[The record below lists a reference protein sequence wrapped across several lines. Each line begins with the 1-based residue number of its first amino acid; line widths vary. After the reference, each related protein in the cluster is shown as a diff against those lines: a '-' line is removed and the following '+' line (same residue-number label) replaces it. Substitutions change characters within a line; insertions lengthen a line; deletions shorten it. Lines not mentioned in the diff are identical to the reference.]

1 MNERINLTILPMVL
15 AAFSAALDN
24 NVLNVCL
31 PILAV
36 DFSTDIGKVQ
46 FVSSAYV
53 FTICSMLLIFAYI
66 SSAAGRKYIFSAGV
80 GIFAFG
86 SLAAAFST
94 SVPGLII
101 FRIVQG
107 IGAAMFMA
115 NGMALIHSHFCDKVK
130 GRAFGLMFTATSI
143 ASIIGP
149 VAGGM
154 VAAYW
159 GWRAIFLLMVPL
171 GIISAVLALVLLQK
185 EKRVPMKSFDV
196 KGMASCISFALLFF
210 ISFLFLQNNDIKLYI
225 FSIIGSL
232 GMLYLFIR
240 VQKNA
245 SNPIVNID
253 IFSKKIILRAN
264 IQAGI
269 IFSIMIGVGVVLPVY
284 IHDTLK
290 YTASYSGIVLA
301 FMAGSIFALS
311 YIGGYLADKSG
322 PHRIVAIGTMFVFA
336 GMLVLG
342 CSIYFTVKAML
353 FVGNVLLGAG
363 IGLFN
368 PANNKI
374 VMVSAPMRLSATAAS
389 INVLS
394 RNAGIAI
401 GTTAAGLSYTLFMKL
416 GYGTIMSA
424 FFCLFLF
431 VLLSMIVLITQ
442 LSGRETVPDS

>member
-1 MNERINLTILPMVL
+1 MVL

-31 PILAV
+31 PILAG
-36 DFSTDIGKVQ
+36 DFNTDIGKVQ
-46 FVSSAYV
+46 FVSSSYV
-53 FTICSMLLIFAYI
+53 FTICSLLLIFAYI

-107 IGAAMFMA
+107 VGAAMFMA

-185 EKRVPMKSFDV
+185 EKRVPMKSFDG
-196 KGMASCISFALLFF
+196 KGTASCISFVLLFF
-210 ISFLFLQNNDIKLYI
+210 VSFLFLQNSNIKLFI
-225 FSIIGSL
+225 FSILGSL
-232 GMLYLFIR
+232 DMLYLFIR
-240 VQKNA
+240 VQKKA

-253 IFSKKIILRAN
+253 IFSQKVILRAN

-269 IFSIMIGVGVVLPVY
+269 IFSIMIGVGVILPVY

-290 YTASYSGIVLA
+290 YPPSYSGIVLA
-301 FMAGSIFALS
+301 SMAGSIFALS
-311 YIGGYLADKSG
+311 YLGGYLADKVG
-322 PHRIVAIGTMFVFA
+322 THRIVFIGTMLVFA

-342 CSIYFTVKAML
+342 CSIYFSMKVMM
-353 FVGNVLLGAG
+353 FIGNILLGAG

-374 VMVSAPMRLSATAAS
+374 VMVSVPMRLSATAAS

-394 RNAGIAI
+394 RNAGIAT
-401 GTTAAGLSYTLFMKL
+401 GTTAAGLGYALFMKM
-416 GYGTIMSA
+416 GCGSIMSA
-424 FFCLFLF
+424 FYS
-431 VLLSMIVLITQ
+431 LSPFIMLSVIVLITDW
-442 LSGRETVPDS
+442 LKSYNPRCWAEEVD